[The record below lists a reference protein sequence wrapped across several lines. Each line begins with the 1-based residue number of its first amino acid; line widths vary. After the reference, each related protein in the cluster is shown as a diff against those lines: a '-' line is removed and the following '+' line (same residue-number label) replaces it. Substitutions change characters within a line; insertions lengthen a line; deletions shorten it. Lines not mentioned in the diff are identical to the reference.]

1 LTTPYPQQK
10 VKEFLFEHARFPF
23 ARLGREY
30 QRQQV
35 ARHGV
40 VDAPGTMVPIVRTA
54 DDISVI
60 VAGGAGKHS
69 AWQPTFGDGT
79 HPTRRLIGRR
89 K

>member
-1 LTTPYPQQK
+1 
-10 VKEFLFEHARFPF
+10 VKAFLFAHARLPL
-23 ARLGREY
+23 ARLGRED

-35 ARHGV
+35 ERH
-40 VDAPGTMVPIVRTA
+40 GTMVPIVRTA

-60 VAGGAGKHS
+60 VAGGAGKRS